1 MTQDTAPIN
10 LSKPLLG
17 DVASSEALIRELY
30 IDLRRRINAW
40 AAITKQTAQ
49 ARMGYVGQHLVSI
62 ATGHPG
68 GRSGARGKDLVIS
81 STEYAEIKT
90 CYRVD
95 QLGACLDCGA
105 VVASI
110 EFECSACNSSNV
122 VRKDDSKWLIS
133 IRTQFEYDHIL
144 EPKSYYL
151 VLFEFV
157 DIWNPD
163 TIRASIWQVNPL
175 SPGFA
180 YAMIDYYGNI
190 KSKSVSGAPF
200 NLWPYSLK
208 FELMRPRLIYRSY
221 IKSDDSIS
229 TEIFPG
235 RDAPV
240 EDTMID
246 LVEFSRARN
255 LTAAKI
261 NVAAERMGLL
271 AVPVGAKRMMIEA
284 LMLRVQEAGLSA
296 GVLAD
301 SLAYCL
307 YRPDIDKFFSEL
319 PELLR
324 GHLESAG
331 LLA

>member
-1 MTQDTAPIN
+1 MATAAPPTV
-10 LSKPLLG
+10 SPYQLG
-17 DVASSEALIRELY
+17 DVGSSEALIRELY

-81 STEYAEIKT
+81 DTEYGEIKT

-95 QLGACLDCGA
+95 QLGACQDCGS

-110 EFECSACNSSNV
+110 EFECSGCGSANII
-122 VRKDDSKWLIS
+122 RKDDSKWLIS
-133 IRTQFEYDHIL
+133 IRTADEYDRIL
-144 EPKSYYL
+144 EPKHYYL

-157 DIWNPD
+157 DIWKPD
-163 TIRASIWQVNPL
+163 TIRASIWRVNPF

-180 YAMIDYYGNI
+180 YAMLDYYGNI
-190 KSKSVSGAPF
+190 KANSVSGAPF

-208 FELMRPRLIYRSY
+208 FELMRPCLIYRSY
-221 IKSDDSIS
+221 IKSDDTIA

-235 RDAPV
+235 RDAPH

-246 LVEFSRARN
+246 LAEFSRARN
-255 LTAAKI
+255 LTPTKI
-261 NVAAERMGLL
+261 NVAAARMGLAAL
-271 AVPVGAKRMMIEA
+271 PIGAKKTMIES
-284 LMLRVQEAGLSA
+284 LMHRVQDSGIPA

-301 SLAYCL
+301 ALAYCL
-307 YRPDIDKFFSEL
+307 YRPDIDKFFPTL
-319 PELLR
+319 PGLLR
-324 GHLESAG
+324 RHLDEAG